1 MLWAGSEPIPT
12 RTPRTAPSR
21 LHAPPTACRSRKRSS
36 DQGEGWACLR
46 GVPWLLAGFAQ
57 APWNKSGEWLSY
69 SFASAPRRACA
80 GFGRVRTW
88 CVGSVRFAERCAPP
102 KSAASQTAQG
112 LRRSRPALSL
122 SRRISELAIEIRSS
136 LCKIAPIH
144 GIPLWSLFGV
154 VPLSRQVLHAQM
166 KEHARCL
173 SLPQLTQSILNLGA
187 GPLPA
192 IEMILRSLLLDI
204 YTERRG
210 TEAANDLLGQLG
222 LAGIEQPGIL
232 LA

>member
-1 MLWAGSEPIPT
+1 M
-12 RTPRTAPSR
+12 
-21 LHAPPTACRSRKRSS
+21 
-36 DQGEGWACLR
+36 
-46 GVPWLLAGFAQ
+46 
-57 APWNKSGEWLSY
+57 
-69 SFASAPRRACA
+69 
-80 GFGRVRTW
+80 
-88 CVGSVRFAERCAPP
+88 
-102 KSAASQTAQG
+102 
-112 LRRSRPALSL
+112 
-122 SRRISELAIEIRSS
+122 
-136 LCKIAPIH
+136 
-144 GIPLWSLFGV
+144 
-154 VPLSRQVLHAQM
+154 SRQVLHAQM